1 MKFCSENS
9 KDIQKYF
16 QGAFVKFPGMAGVFG
31 DGAVAAEAGD
41 IIHTV
46 EQVTSSYI
54 KGKRIEGNDAVPY
67 EFCLYSEA
75 EVVPPEVEFILP
87 KKSYYNGPS
96 GALMLFRIPARQY
109 KRGVCSDNT
118 AIVQLQSAGTFEPYP
133 LTVITLTEYVGKQAY
148 KRFEAHKLPSYAVT
162 RRIGVAA
169 NGHVFMDRVKIGT
182 IDYTT
187 NTIKLG
193 RDLFVP
199 EVQKALRIHGQ
210 SQVFTVVVANQPAK
224 KVKKTL
230 SEKWGVGDDGELV
243 NLMEVE

>member
-16 QGAFVKFPGMAGVFG
+16 QGAFIKFPGMQGVFG
-31 DGAVAAEAGD
+31 DGVAAADAGD

-46 EQVTSSYI
+46 EQVTSGYI
-54 KGKRIEGNDAVPY
+54 KGKRLEGTDAVPY
-67 EFCLYSEA
+67 EFCLYSED
-75 EVVPPEVEFILP
+75 EVAPPEIEFILP
-87 KKSYYNGPS
+87 RKSFFNGMN

-109 KRGVCSDNT
+109 KRGVCTDNT
-118 AIVQLQSAGTFEPYP
+118 AIVQLQTDGSFEPYP
-133 LTVITLTEYVGKQAY
+133 LTINTLTEYVGKQAY
-148 KRFEAHKLPSYAVT
+148 LRFEAHKLPSYAVT
-162 RRIGVAA
+162 RRIAVAA

-182 IDYTT
+182 VDYTAK
-187 NTIKLG
+187 TIKLG

-199 EVQKALRIHGQ
+199 EIQKALRQHAQIHT
-210 SQVFTVVVANQPAK
+210 FAVVVADQPAK

-243 NLMEVE
+243 NLMDVE